1 MSTGVMAGAAAFGSM
16 VAAWVPPET
25 KPIIEGAAGGGGSGG
40 APVEDKT
47 LAAAARAAGSPDNTS
62 LAACGRPGTE
72 DICVRCRRQATASI
86 GVGSR
91 V

>member
-40 APVEDKT
+40 ALVEDKT
-47 LAAAARAAGSPDNTS
+47 LAAAASAAGSPANMS

-72 DICVRCRRQATASI
+72 DILRAVSSTGDGVDRR
-86 GVGSR
+86 G
-91 V
+91 